1 MTYRPYV
8 DIISG
13 IDSSAIRTTL
23 LNNTGLTI
31 LKGVPVRINTSGDL
45 SIIDVS
51 VDTDVLG
58 AMGVSNEMILTGTT
72 GTIITGGKVEDV
84 SGFNFGDY
92 IYVSKTG
99 SLTHILPS
107 EGVGGFVAGDWV
119 IRIGVVSKNQTDPL
133 LKDLFVNVQIIG
145 QI

>member
-1 MTYRPYV
+1 MTYRPYA

-13 IDSSAIRTTL
+13 IDSSAVRTTL

-31 LKGVPVRINTSGDL
+31 LKGTPVRVNASGDL
-45 SIIDVS
+45 SKIDVS

-72 GTIITGGKVEDV
+72 GTIVTGGKVEDI
-84 SGFNFGDY
+84 SGFDFGDY

>member
-13 IDSSAIRTTL
+13 IDSSAVRTTL

-72 GTIITGGKVEDV
+72 GTIITGGKVEDI
-84 SGFNFGDY
+84 SGFDFGDY

-119 IRIGVVSKNQTDPL
+119 IRVGVVSKNQTDPL

>member
-8 DIISG
+8 DIVNG
-13 IDSSAIRTTL
+13 IDSSAMRATL

-31 LKGVPVRINTSGDL
+31 LKGIPVRINTSGDL

-51 VDTDVLG
+51 IDTDVLG
-58 AMGVSNEMILTGTT
+58 AIGVSNEIILTGTAGAIT
-72 GTIITGGKVEDV
+72 TGGKIEDI
-84 SGFNFGDY
+84 SGFDFGDY
-92 IYVSKTG
+92 VYVSKVG
-99 SLTHILPS
+99 SLTHVLPS
-107 EGVGGFVAGDWV
+107 EGVGGFVAGDWI
-119 IRIGVVSKNQTDPL
+119 IRVGVVSKNQSDPL